1 MENSTSFLTTFDFI
15 VFFGSLLGVMLLG
28 LWAGRNE
35 STSQDF
41 FLAGR
46 NVRWWGVAG
55 SIFGSNISANH
66 MVGMMGVGFSLGF
79 AESHFEITAIAG
91 LLLMCYC
98 FLPVYR
104 KLNIYTLSDYLS
116 RRYDDKSRIAYSVIM
131 ILIITMVMMLPAFYI
146 GSRSVNFLLVDQAHI
161 NDVLQS
167 AGGGV
172 PKAIEINKTYYVIG
186 VLIMA
191 LVTGVYTIV
200 GGLKAVIITDV
211 LQSVLMLIGA
221 LIVAWFTFGAI
232 GGWDEMRALDREG
245 KDLVHLYLPSDHPQ
259 RPWTGM
265 LSGLMILHFY
275 YWGAN
280 QFIVQRAL
288 AAKSDKEAR
297 IGIITA
303 GFVKLLIPFISIG
316 TGIAAYYVFSE
327 KLPGVSIDGDTA
339 FPLLLREVVAPAGV
353 AGLVGLVAAGLIG
366 AILSSVDSMMNSAAT
381 LITFDIY
388 KRYINPEASE
398 KQLIK
403 IGRLLIGFMVT
414 GCAFLTIAVF
424 DPNTKQLFFTYVA
437 SHQSKLVGG
446 VVVAFAVGMLW
457 KGATAAGGFASIVT
471 GVIVSYAVVPVYKG
485 SLPFGITLPDSI
497 TLGKI
502 EFFSSKFGA
511 ELNFF
516 HGVFVAA
523 ICAVIA
529 NVVVS
534 KMTQVDS
541 EKSKLTFVGLN
552 IFTESSL
559 RSLIVKILLSLVVY
573 AILGLTMWKEILS
586 PAIAAIIGSLW
597 TWSMFVSASLK
608 DNRQGEGSS
617 LIKDDRIWGGLLAAC
632 AVFMLFYFK

>member
-1 MENSTSFLTTFDFI
+1 MENTGTFLTTLDFV
-15 VFFGSLLGVMLLG
+15 VFFASLLGVMGLG

-35 STSQDF
+35 SSSKDY

-66 MVGMMGVGFSLGF
+66 MVGMMGVGFTLGF

-91 LLLMCYC
+91 LLLLCYC

-116 RRYDDKSRIAYSVIM
+116 RRYDDKSRVAYSVIM
-131 ILIITMVMMLPAFYI
+131 VLIITMVMMLPAFYI
-146 GSRSVNFLLVDQAHI
+146 GSRSVNFLMVDQGHI
-161 NDVLQS
+161 NEVLKAS
-167 AGGGV
+167 AGGE
-172 PKAIEINKTYYVIG
+172 AQTIEIDKTYYILG

-200 GGLKAVIITDV
+200 GGLKAVIVTDV
-211 LQSVLMLIGA
+211 LQSVLMLVGA
-221 LIVAWFTFGAI
+221 LIVAWFTFNSVEI
-232 GGWDEMRALDREG
+232 GGWDGMRALDAKG

-265 LSGLMILHFY
+265 LSGLMVLHFY

-288 AAKSDKEAR
+288 AAKTDKEAR
-297 IGIITA
+297 VGIITA

-316 TGIAAYYVFSE
+316 TGIAAFYVFAE
-327 KLPGVSIDGDTA
+327 RMPGVQVDGDTA
-339 FPLLLREVVAPAGV
+339 FPLLLREVVAPAGI

-381 LITFDIY
+381 LITFDFY
-388 KRYINPEASE
+388 KRFVNPEATD
-398 KQLIK
+398 KQLIRM
-403 IGRLLIGFMVT
+403 GRVLIGVMVI
-414 GCAFLTIAVF
+414 GCALLTIIVF

-457 KGATAAGGFASIVT
+457 KGATAAGGFASIIT
-471 GVIVSYAVVPVYKG
+471 GVVVSYAVVPVYEV
-485 SLPFGITLPDSI
+485 
-497 TLGKI
+497 TLGKT
-502 EFFSSKFGA
+502 EFFSGMFGA
-511 ELNFF
+511 SLNFF

-523 ICAVIA
+523 ILATLA
-529 NVVVS
+529 NVIVS
-534 KMTQVDS
+534 KITQAD
-541 EKSKLTFVGLN
+541 EQKSNLTFVGLGV
-552 IFTESSL
+552 FTRASL
-559 RSLIVKILLSLVVY
+559 RALITKVVLSLLAY
-573 AILGLTMWKEILS
+573 ALLGFFMWREIAS
-586 PAIAAIIGSLW
+586 PLVAALIGAAW
-597 TWSMFVSASLK
+597 TWAMFISAALKNPTDSLLK
-608 DNRQGEGSS
+608 DDK
-617 LIKDDRIWGGLLAAC
+617 LWGGLLAAC